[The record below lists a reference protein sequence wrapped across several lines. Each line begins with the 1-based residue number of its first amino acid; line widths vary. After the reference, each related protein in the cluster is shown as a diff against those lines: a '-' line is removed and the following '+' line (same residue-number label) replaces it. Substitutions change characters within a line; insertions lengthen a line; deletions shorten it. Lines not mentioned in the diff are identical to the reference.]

1 MSADTHSFNVQ
12 LATIVGL
19 TESILLQHF
28 FWWYLHARNLPDMH
42 REGRVWFYR
51 SVSEIRE
58 QFPYLSDGNIRTAIQ
73 HLIDR
78 GLVVKGDYSSASMY
92 KATWYSL
99 DDSAIRLFDS
109 SNPQS
114 PFVESQNG
122 FRESDKSKCNSKKDN
137 SKDNR
142 KENNNIGRFDFRS
155 ALLGLGVSV
164 ETADTWLEVR
174 RRAKAVNSE
183 LAFKELCSEI
193 AKSGQPAE
201 ECIRI
206 AAASSWRGFKADYL
220 RPRNMVGSSPQAP
233 LRQQRQPES
242 IWEHN
247 ARIVENIRR
256 SYENA
261 QPYDEQ

>member
-1 MSADTHSFNVQ
+1 MSADSHSFNVQ

-19 TESILLQHF
+19 TEALLLQHF
-28 FWWYLHARNLPDMH
+28 YWWYLHARTLPDMH
-42 REGRVWFYR
+42 REGRVWFFR

-58 QFPYLSDGNIRTAIQ
+58 QFPYLSDGNVRTAIQ

-78 GLVVKGDYSSASMY
+78 GLVVKGDYSSASMN

-99 DDSAIRLFDS
+99 NDAAIRLFDLA
-109 SNPQS
+109 NPQS

-122 FRESDKSKCNSKKDN
+122 FSESAKCIDN
-137 SKDNR
+137 RKDNR
-142 KENNNIGRFDFRS
+142 KDSRKDNNIARFDFRS

-183 LAFKELCSEI
+183 LAFKELCTEI
-193 AKSGQPAE
+193 AKSGQTAE
-201 ECIRI
+201 DCIRI

-220 RPRNMVGSSPQAP
+220 RPRNIVGSTLQTP
-233 LRQQRQPES
+233 LPKKATES
-242 IWEHN
+242 VWEAN
-247 ARIVENIRR
+247 ARAVENISRR
-256 SYENA
+256 LMS